1 MENSELSIEV
11 KGKIDELEALSLQK
25 VETAEQF
32 EAAGQAILNVAATE
46 KNVVDFFEPLRI
58 ATYNAYQAV
67 LEKKKPFVDRLA
79 SIRKGLNKGRS
90 DYKLELER
98 QERIRQEQ
106 LRKEAEEIARK
117 EQEKILAQAVKAE
130 ESGNAVKAETLVTKA
145 AEVRPVTFIT
155 PAYIPP
161 KTSGVADTENWTAE
175 VESPD
180 LVPIKINGFMLR
192 PIDQAMLNRIA
203 KNSKGQTQIPG
214 VKMVKSYGTQA
225 RGIR

>member
-1 MENSELSIEV
+1 MENTELSLEV
-11 KGKIDELEALSLQK
+11 KGRIDELEALSLQK

-32 EAAGQAILNVAATE
+32 EAAGQAILTVAATE
-46 KNVVDFFEPLRI
+46 KSVVDFFEPLRI

-98 QERIRQEQ
+98 QDRERQTK
-106 LRKEAEEIARK
+106 LRIEAEEAARK
-117 EQEKILAQAVKAE
+117 EQEKLMEKALKL
-130 ESGNAVKAETLVTKA
+130 ESEGKSDKAETLVAKA

-175 VESPD
+175 VENPD